1 MLFHTLILMQGIK
14 MDEYILGK
22 ARKSSLGDTNS
33 EEKEERED
41 GEEKR
46 KVCSHLSFI
55 LCIVSLFMLFLSLL
69 GNKEFSS
76 CLLYVCVWIYH
87 VN

>member
-1 MLFHTLILMQGIK
+1 

-41 GEEKR
+41 GEEEGEKR

-55 LCIVSLFMLFLSLL
+55 LCIVSLLCSFFLFWAIKS
-69 GNKEFSS
+69 FPPA
-76 CLLYVCVWIYH
+76 LYMYVFGSIMSINGAC
-87 VN
+87 

>member
-1 MLFHTLILMQGIK
+1 MLFYIRILMQGIK

-22 ARKSSLGDTNS
+22 AKKSSFGDTS

-41 GEEKR
+41 GEEEGEKR
-46 KVCSHLSFI
+46 KVCSQYLCSF
-55 LCIVSLFMLFLSLL
+55 FSLL
-69 GNKEFSS
+69 AVF
-76 CLLYVCVWIYH
+76 LLPSVSVWIYH

>member
-22 ARKSSLGDTNS
+22 AKKSSLGDTNS

-41 GEEKR
+41 GEEEGEKR
-46 KVCSHLSFI
+46 KVCSHLSYP
-55 LCIVSLFMLFLSLL
+55 VYSLSFYALS
-69 GNKEFSS
+69 FSS
-76 CLLYVCVWIYH
+76 GQ
-87 VN
+87 

>member
-1 MLFHTLILMQGIK
+1 MQGIK

-22 ARKSSLGDTNS
+22 AKKSSLGDTNS

-41 GEEKR
+41 GEEEGEKR